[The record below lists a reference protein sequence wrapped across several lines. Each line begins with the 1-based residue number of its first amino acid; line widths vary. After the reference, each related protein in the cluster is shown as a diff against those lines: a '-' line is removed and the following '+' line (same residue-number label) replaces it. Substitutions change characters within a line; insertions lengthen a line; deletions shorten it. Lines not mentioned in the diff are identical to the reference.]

1 MNIALAVV
9 TFHHQSIVE
18 EAGELLDTVS
28 GVTAVHSRYYDLC
41 SHYHQVYVCN
51 DGVGYFVSSLPYE
64 LQLGVLT
71 YVLKC

>member
-1 MNIALAVV
+1 MNCINVVPAVI

-51 DGVGYFVSSLPYE
+51 DGVGFLSVPFLSE
-64 LQLGVLT
+64 LQLGVL
-71 YVLKC
+71 K